1 MGGVN
6 FQEENGMIVF
16 EKKQMEKNWV
26 VEIKI
31 LADLIKFQE
40 KYIEFIIFD
49 SSLYDVKKRNF
60 YFESKIKEGKHE

>member
-1 MGGVN
+1 VGGVN